1 MLRIFCVAIPV
12 LVLLLPLFMDASVV
26 WILNILLTSLGT
38 LFGSVNYRYRKEK
51 LWLFVLIV
59 NVILFLYYIY
69 AMINFF
75 V

>member
-38 LFGSVNYRYRKEK
+38 IFGYINYKYRKDK
-51 LWLFVLIV
+51 SWLGVLIV
-59 NVILFLYYIY
+59 NGILFLYYVY
-69 AMINFF
+69 ATINFF

>member
-12 LVLLLPLFMDASVV
+12 LVIVLPLFMDASVV
-26 WILNILLTSLGT
+26 WILNILLTALGT
-38 LFGSVNYRYRKEK
+38 IFGYVNYMYRKEK

-75 V
+75 I

>member
-1 MLRIFCVAIPV
+1 MLRVFCVAIPV

-26 WILNILLTSLGT
+26 WILNILLTLLGT

>member
-38 LFGSVNYRYRKEK
+38 VFGYINYGYRKEK
-51 LWLFVLIV
+51 LWLGVLIV
-59 NVILFLYYIY
+59 NGILFLYYIY

>member
-1 MLRIFCVAIPV
+1 MLRILCVAIPV

-26 WILNILLTSLGT
+26 WILNILLTSLAT
-38 LFGSVNYRYRKEK
+38 IFGYINYMYRKDK
-51 LWLFVLIV
+51 LWLGVLAF
-59 NVILFLYYIY
+59 NGILFLFYIY

>member
-51 LWLFVLIV
+51 LWLFVLIF

>member
-26 WILNILLTSLGT
+26 WILNVLLTSLGT

-51 LWLFVLIV
+51 LWLFVLII

>member
-38 LFGSVNYRYRKEK
+38 IFGYINYKYRKDK
-51 LWLFVLIV
+51 LWLVVLIV
-59 NVILFLYYIY
+59 NGILFLYYVY
-69 AMINFF
+69 ATINFF

>member
-38 LFGSVNYRYRKEK
+38 IFGYINYKYRKDK
-51 LWLFVLIV
+51 LWLGVLVV
-59 NVILFLYYIY
+59 NGILFLYYVY
-69 AMINFF
+69 ATINFF

>member
-12 LVLLLPLFMDASVV
+12 LVLLLPLFIDASVV

-38 LFGSVNYRYRKEK
+38 IFGYINYKYRKDK
-51 LWLFVLIV
+51 LWLGVLIV
-59 NVILFLYYIY
+59 NGILFLYYVY
-69 AMINFF
+69 ATINFF

>member
-12 LVLLLPLFMDASVV
+12 LVLLLPLFMDAAVV

-38 LFGSVNYRYRKEK
+38 IFAYINYKYRKDK
-51 LWLFVLIV
+51 LWLGVLIV
-59 NVILFLYYIY
+59 NGILFLYYIY

>member
-12 LVLLLPLFMDASVV
+12 LVLLLPLFMDADVV

-38 LFGSVNYRYRKEK
+38 IFGYINYKYRKDK
-51 LWLFVLIV
+51 LWLGVLIV
-59 NVILFLYYIY
+59 NGILFLYYIY

>member
-12 LVLLLPLFMDASVV
+12 LVLLLPLFMDAAVV

-38 LFGSVNYRYRKEK
+38 IFAYINYKYRKDK
-51 LWLFVLIV
+51 LWLGILIV
-59 NVILFLYYIY
+59 NGILFLYYIY

>member
-26 WILNILLTSLGT
+26 WILNVLLTSLGI

>member
-12 LVLLLPLFMDASVV
+12 LVLLLPLFMDESIV

-38 LFGSVNYRYRKEK
+38 VFGYVNYIYRKDK
-51 LWLFVLIV
+51 LWLGILIV
-59 NVILFLYYIY
+59 NIILFLYYIY

>member
-1 MLRIFCVAIPV
+1 MLRILCVAIPV

-38 LFGSVNYRYRKEK
+38 IFGYINYMYRKDK
-51 LWLFVLIV
+51 LWLGVLAF
-59 NVILFLYYIY
+59 NGILFLFYIY

>member
-26 WILNILLTSLGT
+26 WILNILLTLLGT
-38 LFGSVNYRYRKEK
+38 LLGYVNYRYRKEK

>member
-26 WILNILLTSLGT
+26 WILNVLLTSLGT

>member
-26 WILNILLTSLGT
+26 WILNILLGT
-38 LFGSVNYRYRKEK
+38 VFGYINYKYRKDK
-51 LWLFVLIV
+51 LWLGVLIV
-59 NVILFLYYIY
+59 NGILFLYYIY

>member
-26 WILNILLTSLGT
+26 WILNILLTLLGT

>member
-1 MLRIFCVAIPV
+1 MLRILCVAIPV

-38 LFGSVNYRYRKEK
+38 IFGYINYKYRKDK
-51 LWLFVLIV
+51 LWLGVLIV
-59 NVILFLYYIY
+59 NGILFLYYVY
-69 AMINFF
+69 ATINFF

>member
-1 MLRIFCVAIPV
+1 MLRILCVAIPV

-38 LFGSVNYRYRKEK
+38 IFGYINYMYRKDK
-51 LWLFVLIV
+51 LWLGVLAL
-59 NVILFLYYIY
+59 NGILFLFYIY

>member
-38 LFGSVNYRYRKEK
+38 LFASVNYRYRKEK

>member
-38 LFGSVNYRYRKEK
+38 LFGSVNYKYRKEK

-75 V
+75 I

>member
-1 MLRIFCVAIPV
+1 MLRMFCVAIPV

-26 WILNILLTSLGT
+26 WILNILLTLLGT
-38 LFGSVNYRYRKEK
+38 LLGYVNYRYRKEK